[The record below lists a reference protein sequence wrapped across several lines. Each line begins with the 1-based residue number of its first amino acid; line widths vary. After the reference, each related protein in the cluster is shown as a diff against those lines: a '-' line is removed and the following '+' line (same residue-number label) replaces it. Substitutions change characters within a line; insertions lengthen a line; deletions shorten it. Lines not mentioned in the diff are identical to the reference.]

1 VVRRRNAGEQALLWL
16 TWASALCASLLLA
29 TTATAAEPA
38 YRWKSAAQSA
48 NVSVGDDL
56 LTADERA
63 YLAAL
68 PEIRV
73 ALDKNTA
80 APYENVAANGEVS
93 GYQVDMLLS
102 LARIFN
108 LKLRPV
114 VFDEW
119 PQVLDAVK
127 QREADMVLT
136 STVTPDRLN
145 YIAYTLGTVPVP
157 SAVFGRA
164 DVANPAAVTQA
175 RFAVER
181 EYAANDT
188 VRRRFAQA
196 TIVPVATSAEALRA
210 VHDGRAD
217 YYVGSILETTDT
229 LARENMQ
236 GIELRFALPIG
247 SGFYHLGVR
256 KDWSRLAT
264 ILNRGISSLRTTGAP
279 DIGEA
284 VARVLGAGAAVE
296 PLTLSRDA
304 TQWLAQTS
312 VLRAGAVRGLAL
324 LNDVGPDGSHT
335 GVAAD
340 YLDHVVQRL
349 GVGVEV
355 VPFDSVADML
365 AALREQRIHLVP
377 FLAKTAQREREFRY
391 SAPYLTMPFVLVARS
406 DAPAYWDLSSLRG
419 RRVALAAEH
428 PLRPVITERYPEIQM
443 VGAANGSE
451 AMTLVADGRADAAV
465 EVKIFA
471 NLRVNDGGGGHL
483 RTLSEIAEAP
493 AAFHF
498 ALAPAAGALL
508 PAIDQSLADIA
519 PGERERMLRR
529 WVAVDVVPG
538 FAWRRWGPA
547 MAVAAT
553 ALLGLVA
560 ATLWWM
566 RRLSRESVRCQR
578 ALELVEDVGRV
589 VPGCVYRYELDA
601 RQQVVR
607 TFMSSGSEAFLGVPI
622 PPGQTLHEVCRP
634 HVDAELHPAMVR
646 ELREAM
652 TSGQRYERTFP
663 YHHPDGRE
671 LWLYTEAVRSRTP
684 AGNTI
689 WTGYVIDVTQR
700 QLMQQHIERES
711 DERYL
716 MLASASHELR
726 APAHTL
732 LLALQSLTDRAVDA
746 GGRGTIGIARE
757 AARTLVQLLDEVL
770 DMARTRY
777 GRIELRP
784 QQVNLHALFEQVADA
799 QAGLIEEKGLRFVR
813 RIEPGVPRTVS
824 ADPLRLKQVLTN
836 VLNNAAKYTER
847 GSIEFSLR
855 VVEQAAGGAMLRFVV
870 EDTGIGIDAEM
881 RERLF
886 KPFAAR
892 RDGALGAG
900 LRSTGLGLA
909 HCQRL
914 LALMKGTLD
923 IDSQPGHGTRVT
935 IGVPLPAQTPT
946 QTPTPTHAA
955 VRRSG
960 AILVCDDDTVS
971 GTLLAEMLRSDGH
984 AVVVVDNVAAALER
998 WRLGDIRAVIS
1009 DLNMPTAGGNE
1020 LVKRLRAE
1028 ERATPDARAARTV
1041 LVICSGDPAPPQTDH
1056 APPFDAF
1063 ISKPVDMRSFSDTL
1077 SALGIEAPAAV
1088 APRES

>member
-1 VVRRRNAGEQALLWL
+1 MLFVRWLAG
-16 TWASALCASLLLA
+16 SCCALLLA
-29 TTATAAEPA
+29 TAALAAEPA
-38 YRWKSAAQSA
+38 YRWKSAAQTA
-48 NVSVGDDL
+48 NVSVGADL
-56 LTADERA
+56 LSADDRA

-80 APYENVAANGEVS
+80 APYEDVAANGEVS

-108 LKLRPV
+108 LKVRPV
-114 VFDEW
+114 VYDEW
-119 PQVLDAVK
+119 PLVLDAVR

-164 DVANPAAVTQA
+164 DVANPVAVTQA

-188 VRRRFAQA
+188 VRRRFPEAS
-196 TIVPVATSAEALRA
+196 IVPVATSPEALRA
-210 VHDGRAD
+210 VLEGRAD
-217 YYVGSILETTDT
+217 YYIGSILETTDT
-229 LARENMQ
+229 LAREKLQ

-279 DIGEA
+279 DVGEA
-284 VARVLGAGAAVE
+284 VARVLGAGAGVE
-296 PLTLSRDA
+296 PLTLAPDA
-304 TQWLAQTS
+304 THWLAQTS

-324 LNDVGPDGSHT
+324 LNDINAEGAHS

-349 GVGVEV
+349 GVGVEI
-355 VPFDSVADML
+355 VPFDNVADML
-365 AALREQRIHLVP
+365 NALREQRIHLVP

-391 SAPYLTMPFVLVARS
+391 SAPYLTIPFVLVSRT
-406 DAPAYWDLSSLRG
+406 DAPAYWDLGSLRG
-419 RRVALAAEH
+419 RRIALAAEH
-428 PLRPVITERYPEIQM
+428 PLRPVIAQRYPEIQM
-443 VGAANGSE
+443 VSAANGNE
-451 AMTLVADGRADAAV
+451 AMTLVADGQADAAV

-471 NLRVNDGGGGHL
+471 NLRVNEGGGGQL
-483 RTLSEIAEAP
+483 RTLGEIADAP

-498 ALAPAAGALL
+498 ALAPDAAALL
-508 PAIDQSLADIA
+508 PAINQSLADIA

-547 MAVAAT
+547 IGVAAT
-553 ALLGLVA
+553 ALLGLIA
-560 ATLWWM
+560 ATLWWS
-566 RRLSRESVRCQR
+566 RRLLRESTQRQR
-578 ALELVEDVGRV
+578 ALELIHDVGRA

-601 RQQVVR
+601 QQQQVTR
-607 TFMSSGSEAFLGVPI
+607 TFMSSGSAAFFGVEI
-622 PPGQTLHEVCRP
+622 EPGQTLNEVLRP
-634 HVDAELHPAMVR
+634 HVDAGLHPAMAR

-652 TSGQRYERTFP
+652 ASGQRYEKTFP
-663 YHHPDGRE
+663 YNHPDGRK
-671 LWLYTEAVRSRTP
+671 LWLYSEANRGSTP
-684 AGNTI
+684 DGHTT
-689 WTGYVIDVTQR
+689 WTGYVVDVTQR

-716 MLASASHELR
+716 MLATASHELR

-732 LLALQSLTDRAVDA
+732 LLALQSFADNAA
-746 GGRGTIGIARE
+746 SNAARGTLGIARE

-813 RIEPGVPRTVS
+813 QIEPGVPRTVC

-836 VLNNAAKYTER
+836 VLNNAAKYTEH
-847 GSIEFSLR
+847 GSIEFSLHVTHHTEGG
-855 VVEQAAGGAMLRFVV
+855 VVLRFMV
-870 EDTGIGIDAEM
+870 EDTGAGIEPDM

-886 KPFAAR
+886 KPFAASNGGTLR
-892 RDGALGAG
+892 SD

-923 IDSQPGHGTRVT
+923 IDSQPRHGTRVT
-935 IGVPLPAQTPT
+935 IGVPLTTQSAAPAA
-946 QTPTPTHAA
+946 AA
-955 VRRSG
+955 VRTDG
-960 AILVCDDDTVS
+960 AVLVCDDDTVS
-971 GTLLAEMLRSDGH
+971 STLLAEMLRSDGH
-984 AVVVVDNVAAALER
+984 AVVVVDNVDAALER
-998 WRLGDIRAVIS
+998 WRLGDICAVIS
-1009 DLNMPTAGGNE
+1009 DLNMPEAGGDK
-1020 LVKRLRAE
+1020 LVRQLRAE
-1028 ERATPDARAARTV
+1028 ERTQSTRTV
-1041 LVICSGDPAPPQTDH
+1041 LIICSGDPAPPLTEQ

-1063 ISKPVDMRSFSDTL
+1063 ISKPVDMRTLSDTL
-1077 SALGIEAPAAV
+1077 RSLGVAPLAAAV
-1088 APRES
+1088 TRES

>member
-1 VVRRRNAGEQALLWL
+1 MAAL
-16 TWASALCASLLLA
+16 SAL
-29 TTATAAEPA
+29 AAEPE
-38 YRWKSAAQSA
+38 YRWKSAAQTA
-48 NVSVGDDL
+48 NVSVGADL
-56 LTADERA
+56 LSADDRA

-93 GYQVDMLLS
+93 GYQVDMLMS
-102 LARIFN
+102 LARLFN
-108 LKLRPV
+108 LKVRPV
-114 VFDEW
+114 VYDEW
-119 PQVLDAVK
+119 PRVLDAVR

-136 STVTPDRLN
+136 STVTADRLN

-188 VRRRFAQA
+188 VRRRFPQA
-196 TIVPVATSAEALRA
+196 TIVPTSNSAEALRA
-210 VHDGRAD
+210 VLEGNAD
-217 YYVGSILETTDT
+217 YYIGSILETTET
-229 LARENMQ
+229 LAREKLQ

-279 DIGEA
+279 DVGEA
-284 VARVLGAGAAVE
+284 VARVLGAGAGVE
-296 PLTLSRDA
+296 PLTLAPEA
-304 TQWLAQTS
+304 TRWLAQTS

-324 LNDVGPDGSHT
+324 LNDINADGMHT

-355 VPFDSVADML
+355 VPFDNVADML
-365 AALREQRIHLVP
+365 TALREQRIHLVP

-391 SAPYLTMPFVLVARS
+391 SAPYLTIPFVLVART
-406 DAPAYWDLSSLRG
+406 DAPAYWDLGSLRG
-419 RRVALAAEH
+419 RRIALAAEH
-428 PLRPVITERYPEIQM
+428 PLRPVITQRYPEIQM
-443 VGAANGSE
+443 VGAANGNE
-451 AMTLVADGRADAAV
+451 AMSLVADGRADAAV

-471 NLRVNDGGGGHL
+471 NLRVNEGGGGHL
-483 RTLSEIAEAP
+483 RTLGDIAEAP

-498 ALAPAAGALL
+498 ALAPEAAALL
-508 PAIDQSLADIA
+508 PAINQSLADIA

-547 MAVAAT
+547 IAVAAT
-553 ALLGLVA
+553 ALLGLIA
-560 ATLWWM
+560 ATLWWS
-566 RRLSRESVRCQR
+566 RRLLRESTQCQR
-578 ALELVEDVGRV
+578 ALELVEDVGRA

-601 RQQVVR
+601 QQQVTR
-607 TFMSSGSEAFLGVPI
+607 TFMSSGSAAFFGVEI
-622 PPGQTLHEVCRP
+622 EPGQTLNEVLRP
-634 HVDAELHPAMVR
+634 HVDAELHPAMAH

-652 TSGQRYERTFP
+652 ASGQRYEKTFP
-663 YHHPDGRE
+663 YNHPDGRR
-671 LWLYTEAVRSRTP
+671 LWLYTEANRGGTP
-684 AGNTI
+684 GGHAT
-689 WTGYVIDVTQR
+689 WTGYVVDVTQR

-716 MLASASHELR
+716 MLATASHELR

-732 LLALQSLTDRAVDA
+732 LLALQSFTDTAA
-746 GGRGTIGIARE
+746 GSAARGTLGVARD

-770 DMARTRY
+770 DMARARY

-784 QQVNLHALFEQVADA
+784 LQVNLHALFDQVADA

-813 RIEPGVPRTVS
+813 HIEPGVPRTVC

-836 VLNNAAKYTER
+836 VLNNAAKFTEH

-855 VVEQAAGGAMLRFVV
+855 IVDRAVGGAMLRFVV
-870 EDTGIGIDAEM
+870 EDTGAGIEPER

-886 KPFAAR
+886 KPFAANHR
-892 RDGALGAG
+892 GPLRSD

-923 IDSQPGHGTRVT
+923 IDSQPRHGTRVT
-935 IGVPLPAQTPT
+935 IGVPLLAQNASTVD
-946 QTPTPTHAA
+946 A
-955 VRRSG
+955 VRTGG
-960 AILVCDDDTVS
+960 AVLICDDDTVS
-971 GTLLAEMLRSDGH
+971 STLLAEMLRSDGH
-984 AVVVVDNVAAALER
+984 AVVVVDNVDAALER

-1009 DLNMPTAGGNE
+1009 DLNMPIAGGDK
-1020 LVKRLRAE
+1020 LVQQLRAE
-1028 ERATPDARAARTV
+1028 ERARSARTV
-1041 LVICSGDPAPPQTDH
+1041 LIICSGDPAPPKTEQV
-1056 APPFDAF
+1056 PLFDAF
-1063 ISKPVDMRSFSDTL
+1063 ISKPVDMRTLSDTL
-1077 SALGIEAPAAV
+1077 RALGVAPTAAV
-1088 APRES
+1088 TRES

>member
-1 VVRRRNAGEQALLWL
+1 MVCCSSARELATLFAGWIVGSCCALLPG
-16 TWASALCASLLLA
+16 TAAS
-29 TTATAAEPA
+29 AAEPE

-48 NVSVGDDL
+48 TVSVGADL
-56 LTADERA
+56 LSADDRA

-73 ALDKNTA
+73 ALEKNTA

-102 LARIFN
+102 LARIFSIRV
-108 LKLRPV
+108 RPV
-114 VFDEW
+114 VYDEW
-119 PQVLDAVK
+119 PQVLDAVRRK
-127 QREADMVLT
+127 EADMVLT

-175 RFAVER
+175 RFAIER

-188 VRRRFAQA
+188 VRRRFPQA
-196 TIVPVATSAEALRA
+196 TIMPTANSAEALRA
-210 VHDGRAD
+210 VLAGSAD
-217 YYVGSILETTDT
+217 YYVGSILETTET
-229 LARENMQ
+229 LAREKLQ

-279 DIGEA
+279 DVGEA
-284 VARVLGAGAAVE
+284 LARVLGAGAGVE
-296 PLTLSRDA
+296 PLTLTPEA
-304 TQWLAQTS
+304 TRWLAQTS
-312 VLRAGAVRGLAL
+312 VLRAGAVRGLTL
-324 LNDVGPDGSHT
+324 LNDINAEGAHS

-355 VPFDSVADML
+355 VPFDNVADML
-365 AALREQRIHLVP
+365 TALREQRIHLVP

-391 SAPYLTMPFVLVARS
+391 SAPYLTIPFVLVGRT
-406 DAPAYWDLSSLRG
+406 DAPAYWDLGSLRG
-419 RRVALAAEH
+419 RRIALAAEH
-428 PLRPVITERYPEIQM
+428 PLRPLIAQRYPEIQM
-443 VGAANGSE
+443 VSAANGNE

-471 NLRVNDGGGGHL
+471 NLRVNEGGGGQL
-483 RTLSEIAEAP
+483 RTLGEIADAP

-498 ALAPAAGALL
+498 ALAPDAAALL
-508 PAIDQSLADIA
+508 PAINQSLAGIA

-547 MAVAAT
+547 IGVAAT
-553 ALLGLVA
+553 ALLGLIA
-560 ATLWWM
+560 ATLWWS
-566 RRLSRESVRCQR
+566 RRLVRESTQRQR
-578 ALELVEDVGRV
+578 ALELVDDVGRA

-601 RQQVVR
+601 QQQVTR
-607 TFMSSGSEAFLGVPI
+607 TFISSGSGAFFGVEI
-622 PPGQTLHEVCRP
+622 KPGQTLNEVCRP
-634 HVDAELHPAMVR
+634 HVDAELHPVMAR

-652 TSGQRYERTFP
+652 TSGHHYERVFP
-663 YHHPDGRE
+663 YQHPDGRQ
-671 LWLYTEAVRSRTP
+671 LWLHTEARRGATP
-684 AGNTI
+684 GGHTT
-689 WTGYVIDVTQR
+689 WTGYVVDVTQR
-700 QLMQQHIERES
+700 QLMLQHIERES

-716 MLASASHELR
+716 MLATASHELR

-732 LLALQSLTDRAVDA
+732 LLALQSFTESAADSAT
-746 GGRGTIGIARE
+746 RGTLGIARE

-784 QQVNLHALFEQVADA
+784 QQVNLHVLFEQVADA
-799 QAGLIEEKGLRFVR
+799 QAGLIREKGLRFVCH
-813 RIEPGVPRTVS
+813 IEPGVPRTVC

-836 VLNNAAKYTER
+836 VLNNAAKYTEHGR
-847 GSIEFSLR
+847 IEFSLR
-855 VVEQAAGGAMLRFVV
+855 VVDRAEGGAVLRFVV
-870 EDTGIGIDAEM
+870 EDTGTGIEPEM
-881 RERLF
+881 REHLF
-886 KPFAAR
+886 KPFAANHG
-892 RDGALGAG
+892 GALRSD

-909 HCQRL
+909 HCRRL
-914 LALMKGTLD
+914 LALMKGTLA
-923 IDSQPGHGTRVT
+923 IDGQSRHGTRVT
-935 IGVPLPAQTPT
+935 ISVPLLTRAMAVD
-946 QTPTPTHAA
+946 AA
-955 VRRSG
+955 VVRADG
-960 AILVCDDDTVS
+960 AVLVCDDDTVS
-971 GTLLAEMLRSDGH
+971 STLLAEMLRSDGH

-1009 DLNMPTAGGNE
+1009 DLNMPVAGGDK
-1020 LVKRLRAE
+1020 LVRQLRIE
-1028 ERATPDARAARTV
+1028 ERAEAHAQGMRTV
-1041 LVICSGDPAPPQTDH
+1041 LIICSGDPAPPMTEQM
-1056 APPFDAF
+1056 PPFDAF
-1063 ISKPVDMRSFSDTL
+1063 ISKPVDMRALSDTL
-1077 SALGIEAPAAV
+1077 RSLGIAPPTSV
-1088 APRES
+1088 VTREG